1 MKMKKKASA
10 TPAKKTAPKK
20 KPVVKSAA
28 PRKAVAKAV
37 AKPVAKVAVK
47 TPAAPAPS
55 PRRPGT
61 YTPPPVQGTGW
72 APFRYLPR

>member
-10 TPAKKTAPKK
+10 APARKTAPKK
-20 KPVVKSAA
+20 KPVAKSEA
-28 PRKAVAKAV
+28 PRKAAAKAV
-37 AKPVAKVAVK
+37 AKPVAKEAVK
-47 TPAAPAPS
+47 TPAASAPP
-55 PRRPGT
+55 PRRHGT